1 MSGLL
6 VAAVVALAFGAGIR
20 IAIVDVGTPAV
31 APEPAVTVA
40 AAEASSVERTP
51 EAATPVIEPEEAASQ
66 ILVSLSKR
74 RLYLVSGR
82 DTVLDAPVA
91 IGKGED
97 FEFDGKKYYFAT
109 PKGRRRI
116 IAKEQNPVWV
126 VPEWHYFE
134 KAVRKKLQV
143 YRLEKDSR
151 VELRDGSFIAVLD
164 NQVGRVNRNGYFAPF
179 TPGNEIIFD
188 GKIFIPPMNSAQRK
202 VPDALG
208 PYKLDMG
215 DGYLIHGTHLYNS
228 DSIGE
233 AVSHGCVRMN
243 NSDLDRL
250 YHLVEKGTPVVIF

>member
-1 MSGLL
+1 VSGLL
-6 VAAVVALAFGAGIR
+6 VTVVVALVLEAGIR
-20 IAIVDVGTPAV
+20 FATVEVEQPAV
-31 APEPAVTVA
+31 APEPAVAVA
-40 AAEASSVERTP
+40 LAEASSPESPP
-51 EAATPVIEPEEAASQ
+51 EAVTPATEPEEAAAQ

-82 DTVLDAPVA
+82 DTVLSAPVA

-97 FEFDGKKYYFAT
+97 FEFDGKKYHFAT

-116 IAKEQNPVWV
+116 IGKETNPVWV

-134 KAVRKKLQV
+134 KAVRKKLEV
-143 YRLEKDSR
+143 VRLGKDSR
-151 VELRDGSFIAVLD
+151 VELRDGSFIAVLED
-164 NQVGRVNRNGYFAPF
+164 QVGRVNRNGYFAPF

-188 GKIFIPPMNSAQRK
+188 SKIFIPPMNSAQRK

-215 DGYLIHGTHLYNS
+215 DGYLIHGTHIYNS